1 MAENNPAD
9 WREPFCCE
17 ARMSVGRCLAYCA
30 HPAAAWRRLS
40 GGGRV
45 LLLSAYFGASY
56 LLTLVALL
64 VI

>member
-9 WREPFCCE
+9 WREPFLLRGTHVRWALPCVLRAPPC
-17 ARMSVGRCLAYCA
+17 RLAA
-30 HPAAAWRRLS
+30 LS